1 MLACLLTWRIPLDD
15 AVESE
20 LQRSEASGRVYK
32 KENEMLRGKGEET
45 KVLGLTTEVNL
56 GMKWLL

>member
-1 MLACLLTWRIPLDD
+1 LDD
-15 AVESE
+15 VVESE
-20 LQRSEASGRVYK
+20 LRRSEASGRVYK

>member
-15 AVESE
+15 VVESE
-20 LQRSEASGRVYK
+20 LRRSEASGRAYK

>member
-1 MLACLLTWRIPLDD
+1 MMLLNLSFGDLRLVGEFII
-15 AVESE
+15 
-20 LQRSEASGRVYK
+20 
-32 KENEMLRGKGEET
+32 EMLRGKGEET